1 MNKFL
6 LLLAGAAVGLGC
18 ASAHAVPS
26 FARQTNLDC
35 VSCHLSWLELTS
47 TGRQFKLAGY
57 TWGERSEI
65 PLLAGMVQVSRT
77 QTRKPGE
84 EDEQRDNDRKVVLQE
99 AALFAAGK
107 LTQHSGIFAEVAYE
121 GVERKTAVDAVDL
134 RYARQ
139 LGEGDTGTLYGFTLN
154 NNPTIQDV
162 YNTVPAWGFPF
173 AGSEVAPGPNAAT
186 MIESLGQQVVGIGA
200 YAQWRKTIYA
210 EVSAYRTADR
220 AFSLLRAGH
229 DHDES
234 AVLRGTNPYWR
245 LALQHE
251 WDGKHSAM
259 IGAYGMNVRKYPDS
273 LDPTG
278 PADRFR
284 DIAFDAQYQYI
295 GPTDHRYS
303 AQVNYIREKQS
314 WRSGA
319 ASNETNR
326 LSTFR
331 AKATYYYRNDY
342 GINVAYFNTRG
353 TSDESL
359 YANGEPVSGS
369 ANASPETRGHIV
381 ELNYLPRRDLRL
393 VLQYT
398 GYDRFNG
405 GKSDYD
411 GFGRNARD
419 NNSVFLLLWYMI

>member
-1 MNKFL
+1 MKNFFT
-6 LLLAGAAVGLGC
+6 LLAAAGLALAA
-18 ASAHAVPS
+18 ASAQAVPS
-26 FARQTNLDC
+26 FARQANLDC
-35 VSCHLSWLELTS
+35 VSCHLSWLELTP

-57 TWGERSEI
+57 TWGQRSEV
-65 PLLAGMVQVSRT
+65 PLLAGMLQVSRT
-77 QTRKPGE
+77 QTRKPGGE
-84 EDEQRDNDRKVVLQE
+84 EADKDRDIVLQE

-107 LTQHSGIFAEVAYE
+107 LSQHSGLFAEVAYE
-121 GVERKTAVDAVDL
+121 GVERKTAIDAVDV

-139 LGEGDTGTLYGFTLN
+139 VGEGDTGTIYGFTLN

-173 AGSEVAPGPNAAT
+173 AASEVAPSPNAST
-186 MIESLGQQVVGIGA
+186 MIESLGQQVVGLGA
-200 YAQWRKTIYA
+200 YAQWHKTIYA

-220 AFSLLRAGH
+220 AFSLFRAGH

-234 AVLRGTNPYWR
+234 AVLQGLNPYWR

-251 WDGKHSAM
+251 WEGKHSAM
-259 IGAYGMNVRKYPDS
+259 VGMYGMNVRKYPDS

-278 PADRFR
+278 PTDRFR
-284 DIAFDAQYQYI
+284 DIGFDAQYQYV

-303 AQVNYIREKQS
+303 AQLNYIREKQS

-319 ASNETNR
+319 ASNDTNR

-331 AKATYYYRNDY
+331 AKATYYYLDRY
-342 GINVAYFNTRG
+342 GINVAWFNTRG
-353 TSDESL
+353 TSDAAL
-359 YANGEPVSGS
+359 YDTGEPVSGS
-369 ANASPETRGHIV
+369 ANASPDTRGHIV
-381 ELNYLPRRDLRL
+381 ELNWLPRRDLRL

-405 GKSDYD
+405 AKSDYD

-419 NNSVFLLLWYMI
+419 NNSLFLLLWYMI